1 MPGVLNPVSKLLA
14 SPNLLKEKEPKVAVK
29 IPYTRELK
37 LISDGAAAVH
47 VYDHP
52 VRSGLWLFLQH
63 VGARDLDNAPTKII
77 VARGVKDVV
86 SHLFEEEPAP
96 AADVLYHTEKTY
108 FIPEGQNLIVIFEGT
123 VEGDHLE
130 VYLDGYLTPK
140 VEAGR
145 VFAARKVAA
154 K

>member
-1 MPGVLNPVSKLLA
+1 M
-14 SPNLLKEKEPKVAVK
+14 AVK

-37 LISDGAAAVH
+37 LISDGAAEVM
-47 VYDHP
+47 VYDQP

-63 VGARDLDNAPTKII
+63 VGARDIESAPTKII

-123 VEGDHLE
+123 VAGDHLE
-130 VYLDGYLTPK
+130 VYPDGYLTPK

-145 VFAARKVAA
+145 VFAPKKA
-154 K
+154 KAD